1 MIWNNCQV
9 DEAEFKETLKK
20 FVSDVLAKGGDSCDM
35 QSGGGWN
42 ESCITRICGMS
53 KCLH

>member
-20 FVSDVLAKGGDSCDM
+20 FAPVISILLTYIILGT
-35 QSGGGWN
+35 Q
-42 ESCITRICGMS
+42 
-53 KCLH
+53 